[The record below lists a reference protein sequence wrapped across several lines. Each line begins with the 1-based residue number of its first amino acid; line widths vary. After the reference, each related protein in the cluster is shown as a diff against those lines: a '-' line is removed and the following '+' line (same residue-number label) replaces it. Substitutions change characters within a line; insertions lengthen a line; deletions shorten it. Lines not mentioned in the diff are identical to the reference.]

1 MTLFS
6 HYRDCQLSFSN
17 KSVIALSLVSIWIM
31 QFCCWC
37 SPVLAYSEL
46 AEPSMKKP
54 PMVPEQ
60 SVSCYVPSESAP
72 GKGLAVNIIYAKLP
86 RYPDGAPVAVIAPGG
101 AGADG
106 LGFEMHAAQA
116 GFIEVRFAFPGGGHG
131 KFLSSGIYDN
141 RGPESQMALRD
152 VLLFAAGK
160 IASSDGQKIYEL
172 VPIKVSST
180 NIGLVGW
187 SNGGN
192 IALVTMYKFAEQ
204 LSFIGWI
211 AFYESPLGSMF
222 FPPNL
227 GGEHDLVIN
236 KHYRQ
241 GSCATGD
248 CLINY
253 NDLTFDPF
261 FQRNAGERK
270 KIGDIEIPGVLY
282 FDENHNGIWDE
293 SIEYAFSYATDVGLE
308 KQIYPPDLT
317 AALELQPTFIRQV
330 TINSKKRK
338 GGPPVP
344 TGFIGLFD
352 KGDPSNPPVDPL
364 ATPRKV
370 PSLSA
375 TEATDKWAYTWGV
388 PGNAPVSARN
398 RKYYFRPLPPGFEE
412 DENGQ
417 LVSLAAKARAKEEDA
432 KEKARAIAKVKAKK
446 AKLRAAEE
454 KAALA
459 LNPDAV
465 PAESNDDKAV
475 EEASPVKSRKAA
487 SEDDST
493 SDEQVLR
500 GIKKQ
505 TKLAIESVKNDSSKI
520 DKRAMTDETGVV
532 ARKVVDDVETTNG
545 AAIADD
551 QGKLGAR
558 NEVMTGDNAATKDD
572 APTDDSAASAPDQT
586 PAESTPATP
595 KAPVVKAPKAAK
607 VAGGPSLRQKFRFGS
622 LPKKAPDD
630 SFQKLM
636 LVWPDSI
643 ATLKESEAYFEERD
657 GSLYIAK
664 IIEKFPNLLVMVFGS
679 EVDHLQRQLD
689 HPHIALN
696 YNAWLSNKAK
706 WVRLNPDQY
715 YMAAAAQMNK
725 GNFKNNPPKSPI
737 DASEMNIFL
746 ESEGIVPDYVFMDGC
761 IAELAD
767 RLRTKNLRGNLTD
780 VLVQYNN
787 GAAPPPV
794 TLKDKP
800 KLAK

>member
-1 MTLFS
+1 MWT
-6 HYRDCQLSFSN
+6 
-17 KSVIALSLVSIWIM
+17 V
-31 QFCCWC
+31 QFFCWC
-37 SPVLAYSEL
+37 FPVDAFSEL
-46 AEPSMKKP
+46 PEQSIKRP

-72 GKGLAVNIIYAKLP
+72 GKGLAVNIIYAKQP
-86 RYPDGAPVAVIAPGG
+86 RYPDGAPVSVIAPGG
-101 AGADG
+101 AGSDG

-131 KFLSSGIYDN
+131 KFTSSGIYDN
-141 RGPESQMALRD
+141 RGLESQMALRD

-160 IASSDGQKIYEL
+160 IASTDGQKIYEL
-172 VPIKVSST
+172 VPIKVSAT

-192 IALVTMYKFAEQ
+192 IALVTMYKFADQ
-204 LSFIGWI
+204 LSFIGWV

-227 GGEHDLVIN
+227 GGEHDLVVN

-248 CLINY
+248 CLVDY
-253 NDLTFDPF
+253 KKLAFDPF
-261 FQRNAGERK
+261 LQRNAGERK
-270 KIGDIEIPGVLY
+270 KIGEVEIPGVLY
-282 FDENHNGIWDE
+282 FDENGNARWDE
-293 SIEYAFSYATDVGLE
+293 SVEYAFSYVTDIGLE

-317 AALELQPTFIRQV
+317 AALELQSTFIHQV
-330 TINSKKRK
+330 SINPKRRK
-338 GGPPVP
+338 GGPPIP

-352 KGDPSNPPVDPL
+352 KGNPANPPVDPL
-364 ATPRKV
+364 ATLPKV
-370 PSLSA
+370 ASLSA
-375 TEATDKWAYTWGV
+375 TEATDKYAYTWGV
-388 PGNAPVSARN
+388 PDGAPISARN
-398 RKYYFRPLPPGFEE
+398 RKYYFRPLPPNFAE

-417 LVSLAAKARAKEEDA
+417 LVDLEEKAKQKEAEAKEEAAAVAKAKAAKA
-432 KEKARAIAKVKAKK
+432 KK
-446 AKLRAAEE
+446 LAAEKKLAQSFNSDSTQGGSSDDNSAE
-454 KAALA
+454 VKSPIKTAKSAATDDSMSDELA
-459 LNPDAV
+459 L
-465 PAESNDDKAV
+465 
-475 EEASPVKSRKAA
+475 
-487 SEDDST
+487 
-493 SDEQVLR
+493 R
-500 GIKKQ
+500 GLKKQ
-505 TKLAIESVKNDSSKI
+505 TKAAIESVKNDSSKI
-520 DKRAMTDETGVV
+520 DKRAMTDESVV
-532 ARKVVDDVETTNG
+532 EAPKVVDDETASG
-545 AAIADD
+545 AATADE
-551 QGKLGAR
+551 QG
-558 NEVMTGDNAATKDD
+558 EMTNANSATKGDASSD
-572 APTDDSAASAPDQT
+572 NSVTSSAPTINPGATTKSQAPQA
-586 PAESTPATP
+586 PAVKGP
-595 KAPVVKAPKAAK
+595 KAPRT
-607 VAGGPSLRQKFRFGS
+607 AGGPSLRQRFRFGN
-622 LPKKAPDD
+622 LPKKPP
-630 SFQKLM
+630 SETFEKLM

-664 IIEKFPNLLVMVFGS
+664 IIDKFPNLLVMVFGS
-679 EVDHLQRQLD
+679 EVDHLQRQVD

-746 ESEGIVPDYVFMDGC
+746 ESEGIVPDYVFMQGC

-780 VLVQYNN
+780 VLVPYNN

-794 TLKDKP
+794 TLKNKKP
-800 KLAK
+800 AQ

>member
-1 MTLFS
+1 M
-6 HYRDCQLSFSN
+6 
-17 KSVIALSLVSIWIM
+17 
-31 QFCCWC
+31 
-37 SPVLAYSEL
+37 PVLAYSEIS
-46 AEPSMKKP
+46 EPSMKKP
-54 PMVPEQ
+54 AMVPEQ

-131 KFLSSGIYDN
+131 KFFSSGIYDN

-160 IASSDGQKIYEL
+160 IASTDGQKIYEL
-172 VPIKVSST
+172 VPVKVSAK

-192 IALVTMYKFAEQ
+192 IALVTMYKYAEQ

-227 GGEHDLVIN
+227 GGEHDLVVN

-253 NDLTFDPF
+253 NDLFFDPF

-282 FDENHNGIWDE
+282 FDENHNGRWDE
-293 SIEYAFSYATDVGLE
+293 SIEYAFSYATDIGLE
-308 KQIYPPDLT
+308 KQVYPPDLT
-317 AALELQPTFIRQV
+317 AALELQRTFITSV
-330 TINSKKRK
+330 TVTPKRRK

-364 ATPRKV
+364 ATPSKV

-398 RKYYFRPLPPGFEE
+398 RKYYFRPLPPTFEE
-412 DENGQ
+412 DEDGH
-417 LVSLAAKARAKEEDA
+417 LVNLAARARAKEEDA
-432 KEKARAIAKVKAKK
+432 KADALAIAKEKAQRAK
-446 AKLRAAEE
+446 ALAAEK

-459 LNPDAV
+459 LNPDATGSE
-465 PAESNDDKAV
+465 AGSDKPD
-475 EEASPVKSRKAA
+475 EEAAPANSAKQQAVV
-487 SEDDST
+487 DDT
-493 SDEQVLR
+493 QSDDLALR
-500 GIKKQ
+500 GIKSQ
-505 TKLAIESVKNDSSKI
+505 TKLAIEAVRKDTSKV
-520 DKRAMTDETGVV
+520 DKGAMTDETGV
-532 ARKVVDDVETTNG
+532 APPKVVDDLEN
-545 AAIADD
+545 
-551 QGKLGAR
+551 QGDMVTD
-558 NEVMTGDNAATKDD
+558 ENAATKDD
-572 APTDDSAASAPDQT
+572 APADSTTPPASGTAPPT
-586 PAESTPATP
+586 TPATAAP
-595 KAPVVKAPKAAK
+595 KAAPKPPAPKAAK
-607 VAGGPSLRQKFRFGS
+607 VPRPPGGPSLRQRFRFGN
-622 LPKKAPDD
+622 LPKKAPNE

-643 ATLKESEAYFEERD
+643 ATLKESEAYFDERD

-737 DASEMNIFL
+737 DASEMSIFL
-746 ESEGIVPDYVFMDGC
+746 EGEGIVPDYVFMEAC

-780 VLVQYNN
+780 VLVPYNN

-800 KLAK
+800 KDKPKN